1 MKFGKSTF
9 AVRGDKVL
17 LLAFEKGYRNLPGAR
32 VVDIKT
38 WNDFKAVLR
47 QLENPEAHELY
58 HNIAIDTLPWA
69 WDLCTKYI
77 CSRAGVQNIADVGY
91 GKLYKERDEE
101 FKNCLRQITMLS
113 FGLILLCHLKE
124 KEVVE
129 QISDDKTKEITYL
142 LPDLDKRCL
151 PIVNALVDLIG
162 IGITEWDKDGKS
174 HRYLLTRS
182 TPTITAGSRF
192 RFLDSKIPFS
202 FEEVEA
208 AVGRAIE
215 KEQELGAEVIDEPV
229 PAYEEEKGRPLDEI
243 AAEARDLWA
252 KLVGKDPANAA
263 KILRKAEIIFGRPIK
278 LSEIVEGQEE
288 FYEQVV
294 AEMRAMM

>member
-1 MKFGKSTF
+1 M
-9 AVRGDKVL
+9 
-17 LLAFEKGYRNLPGAR
+17 
-32 VVDIKT
+32 
-38 WNDFKAVLR
+38 DFKAVLR

-208 AVGRAIE
+208 AVGRAKRNKNLVPKSLTNQYQLI
-215 KEQELGAEVIDEPV
+215 KKKKDGRLTKLLLRLVICGQSSLKKIPQTQLKFFV
-229 PAYEEEKGRPLDEI
+229 
-243 AAEARDLWA
+243 
-252 KLVGKDPANAA
+252 KLK
-263 KILRKAEIIFGRPIK
+263 
-278 LSEIVEGQEE
+278 
-288 FYEQVV
+288 
-294 AEMRAMM
+294 